1 MIKAKNDQK
10 SNDLFLII
18 WKKGKVAFNIKWIPS
33 PQLVST
39 F

>member
-18 WKKGKVAFNIKWIPS
+18 WKKSLKLLTLNES
-33 PQLVST
+33 PPRQLVST